1 MECKFSPVS
10 LIDYWEIEF
19 YNKNNQTCIAF
30 LFIAK
35 CNFTCIYVHS
45 CNTSMYVRDRADWW
59 EKGCKHL
66 QMKPQEPQT
75 IWLLTSYK
83 EYILV
88 RVVF

>member
-35 CNFTCIYVHS
+35 CNFTYMCIHAIQVCMS
-45 CNTSMYVRDRADWW
+45 
-59 EKGCKHL
+59 EI
-66 QMKPQEPQT
+66 EQT
-75 IWLLTSYK
+75 GGR
-83 EYILV
+83 
-88 RVVF
+88 RVVSTCK